1 MCFVSAKT
9 VSNDITEKQVD
20 ETCVVSEV
28 KKNPGLW
35 QKVKDVF
42 KKIVDDIKRK
52 LEMLAKRITMMSM
65 EKDIQIS
72 LGKQC
77 KKDES

>member
-9 VSNDITEKQVD
+9 VSNDITEKQID

-42 KKIVDDIKRK
+42 KKIVDDIYRICCTGTAEWTSRKCRSVRLVWRKR
-52 LEMLAKRITMMSM
+52 
-65 EKDIQIS
+65 
-72 LGKQC
+72 
-77 KKDES
+77 